1 MFAWKGK
8 RGTSMRVSVIIP
20 AHNEAST
27 LSQVLVEV
35 EKLKPYEIIVVDNGS
50 TDGTKEIALQ
60 HHCHVIYYKYSLGN
74 DVGRAIGARSEGDIV
89 LFLDGDIVI
98 DHRELQRFIKG
109 IQQGH
114 QIVVN
119 NLTWSVYLK
128 MRPHYTT
135 VGKFMLNRYLN
146 KRACCWIFNRNS
158 TCNE

>member
-1 MFAWKGK
+1 M
-8 RGTSMRVSVIIP
+8 
-20 AHNEAST
+20 
-27 LSQVLVEV
+27 L
-35 EKLKPYEIIVVDNGS
+35 
-50 TDGTKEIALQ
+50 DGQWCK
-60 HHCHVIYYKYSLGN
+60 
-74 DVGRAIGARSEGDIV
+74 RSESDIV

-146 KRACCWIFNRNS
+146 KKS
-158 TCNE
+158 LLLDL